1 MGHRHHHGRSHGHS
15 DNGENGSEHGR
26 FVETADALADEVTSR
41 RVWIAV
47 GVCAVVTLVGLLV
60 LWPRG
65 DVDSTLDASELF
77 GDRVEAII
85 TGGTEQPCSY
95 DPLAGCHRVM
105 FQLLTGDNAR
115 TNSSWEF
122 SSESSTRHFDDGDE
136 IFVFETTLA
145 DGSIT
150 YEFDDF
156 QRSTPLVLLALIFV
170 VAVLLLARWKGL
182 GAIGGL
188 VASLLV
194 LTVFM
199 LPSLLRGNSA
209 LAVALVGSSLI
220 AFIALYLAHGINIAT
235 SVALL
240 STFASLAVIGLLS
253 WVFVAAS
260 NFTGFTEDSSF
271 VLSALG
277 VQIDARGLLLAG
289 IVIGSLGVLDDVTVT
304 QVSAVWELRQLQ
316 PDASRREIYT
326 SAVNI
331 GRDHISSTVNTL
343 FLTYAGAALPLM
355 LLFAVAG
362 RSISAVSTSEVV
374 ATEIV
379 RSLVGSIGLVASV
392 PISTWLAA
400 RVLTVRKPSAMID
413 G

>member
-1 MGHRHHHGRSHGHS
+1 M
-15 DNGENGSEHGR
+15 
-26 FVETADALADEVTSR
+26 DAA
-41 RVWIAV
+41 
-47 GVCAVVTLVGLLV
+47 
-60 LWPRG
+60 
-65 DVDSTLDASELF
+65 ELF
-77 GDRVEAII
+77 GDRVEAVI
-85 TGGTEQPCSY
+85 TAHETSPCSY
-95 DPLAGCHRVM
+95 DVLVDCAQVS
-105 FQLLTGDNAR
+105 FQVIGSDNVR
-115 TNSSWEF
+115 TDSSWEMPLDG
-122 SSESSTRHFDDGDE
+122 STHHFDEGDE
-136 IFVFETTLA
+136 IYVNEVRTA
-145 DGSIT
+145 DGAVIYS
-150 YEFDDF
+150 FSDF
-156 QRSTPLVLLALIFV
+156 QRGTPLLLLAGIFV

-194 LTVFM
+194 LIVFM
-199 LPSLLRGNSA
+199 LPALLRGNNA
-209 LAVALVGSSLI
+209 VAVALVGSSVI
-220 AFIALYLAHGINIAT
+220 AFIALYLAHGINIST
-235 SVALL
+235 TVALL
-240 STFASLAVIGLLS
+240 STFASLCVIGLLS

-277 VQIDARGLLLAG
+277 VQVDARGLLLAG

-316 PDASRREIYT
+316 PSATRGEIYR

-362 RSISAVSTSEVV
+362 QSVGAVSTSEVV

-400 RVLTVRKPSAMID
+400 RVLAVQPDDRQVALKNHS